1 MKYFTSRNKKYFQMP
16 LALMI
21 ALFFSIL
28 GTVHAS
34 GTESHAGEES
44 KSVDVAA
51 LMIHHVSDTHDWHIL
66 DIPQGNGHYMPVAVH
81 LPWILYDNRE
91 GLQFFG
97 NTEALEASGKYK
109 VYHEHAVAI
118 SEAMPVSDISVEE
131 ARINPAYVVISDAH
145 GHGPE
150 QVFKKAEGASIIDL
164 SITKTVLHIM
174 IVGIALILVFTSV
187 AGAYRRRPGQV
198 PKGLQSL
205 LEPVI
210 VFVKEDIAIPNL
222 QGKHERYLPYLLTL
236 FFFIWFSNIFGLT
249 PLNSN
254 IAGNISV
261 TVALAV
267 LTFLITTF
275 SASKSYWGHVFWFP
289 GVPLPIKFLM
299 MPVEIVGMF
308 TKPFALTVRLFA
320 NIAAGHL
327 MVLALI
333 GLIFILGKGGTSL
346 GGGLSMAPLTLA
358 FGLFIFMLEVL
369 VAAVQ
374 AYVFTLLTA
383 VFIGQAMEDHS
394 HDHAHEGHH
403 GH

>member
-1 MKYFTSRNKKYFQMP
+1 
-16 LALMI
+16 MI
-21 ALFFSIL
+21 VLFFSIL
-28 GTVHAS
+28 GTVYAS
-34 GTESHAGEES
+34 GAESHTGQES

-66 DIPQGNGHYMPVAVH
+66 DIPQGDGNYLPVAVH

-91 GLQFFG
+91 GLKFFSS
-97 NTEALEASGKYK
+97 TEALEASGKYK
-109 VYHEHAVAI
+109 VFHEHAVAI
-118 SEAMPVSDISVEE
+118 SDAVPVIDISVEE
-131 ARINPAYVVISDAH
+131 AKLNPAYVVISGAH
-145 GHGPE
+145 GHSAE
-150 QVFKKAEGASIIDL
+150 QVFKKAEDASIIDL
-164 SITKTVLHIM
+164 SITKTVLHII
-174 IVGIALILVFTSV
+174 IVGIALILVFTSI
-187 AGAYRRRPGQV
+187 ASAYRRRPGQV

-205 LEPVI
+205 LEPII

-222 QGKHERYLPYLLTL
+222 HGKHNRYLPYLLTL

-346 GGGLSMAPLTLA
+346 SGGLSMAPLTLA
-358 FGLFIFMLEVL
+358 FGIFIFMLEVL

-383 VFIGQAMEDHS
+383 VFIGQAMEDHG
-394 HDHAHEGHH
+394 HEHAHEEGNGH
-403 GH
+403 

>member
-1 MKYFTSRNKKYFQMP
+1 MEYINVRNKVFSRF
-16 LALMI
+16 AL
-21 ALFFSIL
+21 IL
-28 GTVHAS
+28 VIFLIFNPFLQVMAS
-34 GTESHAGEES
+34 GSESGKSGEA
-44 KSVDVAA
+44 KAIDVAA

-66 DIPQGNGHYMPVAVH
+66 DIPQGDGHYLPVAVH
-81 LPWILYDNRE
+81 LPWILYTSQNGIE
-91 GLQFFG
+91 FFAS
-97 NTEALEASGKYK
+97 TEALLSSGKY
-109 VYHEHAVAI
+109 VVSHEHAYAI
-118 SEAMPVSDISVEE
+118 QNPQPDSLPTPEE
-131 ARINPAYVVISDAH
+131 AKTLPEYIVVADAH

-150 QVFKKAEGASIIDL
+150 QVFLKDKSVSVLDF

-174 IVGIALILVFTSV
+174 IVGLALILVFTSV
-187 AGAYRRRPGQV
+187 AGAYRRRPGQA

-210 VFVKEDIAIPNL
+210 VFVKEDIAVPNL
-222 QGKHERYLPYLLTL
+222 HGKHAKYLPYLLTL

-254 IAGNISV
+254 IAGNVSV

-275 SASKSYWGHVFWFP
+275 SASKTFWGHVFWFP
-289 GVPLPIKFLM
+289 GVPVPVKFLM
-299 MPVEIVGMF
+299 MPVEFVGMF
-308 TKPFALTVRLFA
+308 TKPFALTMRLFA

-333 GLIFILGKGGTSL
+333 GLIFILGEGGTNL
-346 GGGLSMAPLTLA
+346 GGGLMVSPLTLA
-358 FGLFIFMLEVL
+358 FGLFIFALEVL

-394 HDHAHEGHH
+394 HAHEEGH